1 MTGGDFLRGV
11 RRYLVTGLII
21 WLPLLATVLVV
32 RFLVRL
38 MDRTLVVIPP
48 AWRPEELLGFSI
60 PGLGVVLAFLILL
73 LTGLL
78 GIVVDVRSGERRTEN
93 RGAADAD
100 GPAEMI
106 IRPAIVGGQLG
117 GEAARGRPTRAG
129 LQEDVGRP
137 GCAAVI
143 VILLLLLPFARK
155 LYAMLAEPLTA
166 VLPEGSSMIAIDV
179 ASPFLTPFKLA
190 LLLALILAIPFV
202 LYQLWAFVAPALY
215 REEKRLARPLLY
227 TSVLLFYA
235 GCAFAYFVVFPLVFG
250 FFTSVAPVGV
260 TVMTDISK
268 YLDFV
273 ITLFLAF
280 GIAFEV
286 PIATIILV
294 ATGMVSIDQL
304 KKARAYVLVGA
315 FAMGML
321 LTPPDVIS
329 QTLLALPMW
338 LLFEIGILMSRI
350 LLPHRRTAPGEAGDQ
365 ASS

>member
-1 MTGGDFLRGV
+1 MNNPEDQELSFIEHLVELRG
-11 RRYLVTGLII
+11 RLLKACSAILII
-21 WLPLLATVLVV
+21 
-32 RFLVRL
+32 
-38 MDRTLVVIPP
+38 
-48 AWRPEELLGFSI
+48 
-60 PGLGVVLAFLILL
+60 LI
-73 LTGLL
+73 
-78 GIVVDVRSGERRTEN
+78 
-93 RGAADAD
+93 
-100 GPAEMI
+100 
-106 IRPAIVGGQLG
+106 
-117 GEAARGRPTRAG
+117 
-129 LQEDVGRP
+129 
-137 GCAAVI
+137 
-143 VILLLLLPFARK
+143 LLLPFARK
-155 LYAMLAEPLTA
+155 LYAILAAPLTA

-190 LLLALILAIPFV
+190 LLLAIILAIPIV

-215 REEKRLARPLLY
+215 REEKKLARPLLY
-227 TSVLLFYA
+227 SSVFLFYA

-250 FFTSVAPVGV
+250 FFTRVAPEGV

-280 GIAFEV
+280 GITFEV

-294 ATGMVSIDQL
+294 ATGMTTIEQL
-304 KKARAYVLVGA
+304 KKMRPYVLVGA

-338 LLFEIGILMSRI
+338 VLFEVGLLMAQL
-350 LLPHRRTAPGEAGDQ
+350 LLPHRQGENADGENAEKPADQ